1 LPRRSIKK
9 YLEDV
14 YWVVKE
20 TLTSSIKGRLC
31 CLVVFGSAARPE
43 DFVKGLSDVDVLALT
58 EDRPER
64 RHYFFKALDSEVH
77 AVVFAVDEFR
87 ELVEHGD
94 PLAFMMKHRIELHGS
109 IDDLLVN
116 LKITERTA
124 EVLRGSALA
133 ALGLALEHYYVLR
146 DHVKALSHLY
156 HSVRHVARYKASLRG
171 VFPVSDEEV
180 LRECVDEQLRSL
192 YWRLVKARRSEVD
205 AGSLRCLMREAVS
218 LISSELGIKEASLEK
233 LEEVA
238 AGGAVM
244 VTASEENGCL
254 AFKVEV
260 FNGDRRVLEVV
271 GDEVRETVKEDLGL
285 AIKQRK
291 H

>member
-1 LPRRSIKK
+1 LSRRGVEE
-9 YLEDV
+9 YLKDV

-20 TLTSSIKGRLC
+20 ALTSSIKGRLRC
-31 CLVVFGSAARPE
+31 IVVFGSAARPK

-64 RHYFFKALDSEVH
+64 RHYTFEALDSEVH
-77 AVVFAVDEFR
+77 AVVFAVDEFK

-94 PLAFMMKHRIELHGS
+94 PLAFMMKHRVELHGS
-109 IDDLLVN
+109 IGDLLAN
-116 LKITERTA
+116 LKITEHSA
-124 EVLRGSALA
+124 KVLRRSALA
-133 ALGLALEHYYVLR
+133 ALGLALEHYYVLGDR
-146 DHVKALSHLY
+146 VKALSHLY

-192 YWRLVKARRSEVD
+192 YWRLVKARRSGVD
-205 AGSLRCLMREAVS
+205 AGSLRRLMREAVS
-218 LISSELGIKEASLEK
+218 LISNELGVKASSLEK

-238 AGGAVM
+238 ARGAVM
-244 VTASEENGCL
+244 VAASEENGYL
-254 AFKVEV
+254 AFDVEV
-260 FNGDRRVLEVV
+260 FNGDRRTLKVV
-271 GDEVRETVKEDLGL
+271 GDEVREAHRGSLQL
-285 AIKQRK
+285 S